1 MLQITGGREQ
11 GWLVAAV
18 PGRALLVEAKAAADA
33 GRLLEALRDPEP
45 IPAAL
50 DVLTVGGFS
59 GMPAFALLEY
69 RGQSAHYVV
78 RGGVRIAFDGPAGSR
93 EASGEG
99 ITTWNEQ
106 LVSGVESFAIS
117 AAGAEVGGLPL
128 PLADGVVFGSRVELG
143 AGAADAAAPADAEPA
158 AAAQPVAVEPVA
170 VAVSPDVP
178 PVVIPVPVAAPAQPA
193 GPAPA
198 APVPAEPAP
207 AAPTAPVVTPVPHET
222 LLPEDTEIS
231 RPVPPMPGAASLGT
245 PSAGPSPEEDSLPS
259 PEEGTTSYDHL
270 FGVTMMKNVEAAAVR
285 PAEEEEDEAPAPAS
299 APPAAPATPPADA
312 AGDHDGLTMMS
323 TEIAEMRRRAAANA
337 VADAPAPANR
347 APAFA
352 AAGGSGEP
360 DFRLHLP
367 DGRVEVLDRPVIIG
381 RAPSASKVSG
391 TVLPKL
397 LTVGGTDPDIS
408 RSHVRFTVEG
418 GTVVITD
425 LHSRNGTTVTLPGR
439 APQKLREGE
448 PTSALAGSVVDLGGG
463 IRITVSDAANGVGG

>member
-1 MLQITGGREQ
+1 VLQITGDSAR
-11 GWLVAAV
+11 GWLVVAV
-18 PGRALLVEAKAAADA
+18 PGRALLVEAKAAAEA
-33 GRLLEALRDPEP
+33 GRLLAALREPEP

-78 RGGVRIAFDGPAGSR
+78 RGAVRLAFDGPAGPR

-106 LVSGVESFAIS
+106 LVSGVESFAVS
-117 AAGAEVGGLPL
+117 AAGVTADGPALPL
-128 PLADGVVFGSRVELG
+128 VDGVAFGVRVELG
-143 AGAADAAAPADAEPA
+143 AVAGADAAPPA
-158 AAAQPVAVEPVA
+158 AAEPVA
-170 VAVSPDVP
+170 VAVSPDLP
-178 PVVIPVPVAAPAQPA
+178 PVAIPVPVAAPEPA
-193 GPAPA
+193 PEPVPASAPAPA
-198 APVPAEPAP
+198 PEAAEDLL
-207 AAPTAPVVTPVPHET
+207 PHET

-231 RPVPPMPGAASLGT
+231 RPVPPMPGSASDLV
-245 PSAGPSPEEDSLPS
+245 EDSLPA
-259 PEEGTTSYDHL
+259 PDEGTTSYDHL

-285 PAEEEEDEAPAPAS
+285 PPEEEEDEAPAS
-299 APPAAPATPPADA
+299 AAGAAPSTAPAPTPAPAPGDVV
-312 AGDHDGLTMMS
+312 GDHDGLTMMS
-323 TEIAEMRRRAAANA
+323 TEIAEMRRRAAGAGA
-337 VADAPAPANR
+337 AAAAPANP

-352 AAGGSGEP
+352 AAAGTGEP

-367 DGRVEVLDRPVIIG
+367 DGRVEPLDRPVIIG

-439 APQKLREGE
+439 PPQKLREGE